1 MASISNADN
10 IGNGSSVTPNYVIDY
25 WNRFCDL
32 ATVRVSCWRWVTC
45 RKLMTG
51 GKAVLTNNIHGNDA
65 TKLVK
70 RLIDRPTSV
79 MAVPNNQEGYF
90 KFWLI

>member
-1 MASISNADN
+1 
-10 IGNGSSVTPNYVIDY
+10 
-25 WNRFCDL
+25 
-32 ATVRVSCWRWVTC
+32 
-45 RKLMTG
+45 MTG
-51 GKAVLTNNIHGNDA
+51 GKTVLTNNIHGNDA

-90 KFWLI
+90 KF